1 MHQIRHSLSAIR
13 HSPFAIRHSLF
24 VMLALLLVTTWLY
37 AHALGFGLI
46 WDDPL
51 WYGRVVG
58 PSVGELVK
66 PMPDYHFYRPAL
78 VLYNRLFLGP
88 DDTLA
93 VPLLHAA
100 QIGFHLLNV
109 ALAYALSR
117 RLGLGGWTAVAVAG
131 LVAWYP
137 FSYQAV
143 AWAAPAQP
151 MAAALQTGAFLAYLE
166 ACRKQAGHR
175 LAAGLSLLLFLAAI
189 AVQEGAA
196 ALAILPLL
204 AEWVI
209 RRRNTSGTG
218 WWLALAYPLIAAGF
232 GLLWLLLPRQT
243 GYTRLAFET
252 PVVSYLLQGFI
263 FPLLGRPGGY
273 GPDQTFAPWALLALA
288 VLTLGVL
295 LVTARRAGRG
305 RQALFGLAWALLG
318 IAPTVAGLR
327 YSYVRLASR
336 LLYYSGPGVALLWA
350 CALLPES
357 ETGFFPKSSE
367 TRFFPKNLVSFPRL
381 RRTAGTVLLC
391 LIALQSSLLLTG
403 FQRLYAA
410 GTTHLAELSQTA
422 QAGEARLLFINFPDR
437 YAPKRPPYP
446 LGYWGVTLAPVSVEL
461 GAFPAVTTGL
471 HPETISRSLP
481 WIDAEDREIGPYQID
496 MRGVIT
502 PPDELYQLA
511 HQVDGVYLSRHH
523 ADGTFALQWAGA
535 VAPGPSAPALDP
547 ASVCRLAIFGE
558 TLCLQAAQVDLRSG
572 QLALTLTWLSLSPA
586 QPHDTIFAHLGLVD
600 QPPIAQADGDAWLG
614 MLPLAVWQP
623 GDTIRE
629 QRILP
634 FTEETLPERY
644 SLMIGVYNRLTGER
658 LPATTPE
665 GEPLLDNAVVIG
677 HLP

>member
-1 MHQIRHSLSAIR
+1 MHQIRHSLFAIRHSLSAIR
-13 HSPFAIRHSLF
+13 HPPFAIRHSPF
-24 VMLALLLVTTWLY
+24 VMLALLLVTAWLY

-88 DDTLA
+88 DSTLA

-117 RLGLGGWTAVAVAG
+117 RLGLGCWTAVAVAG

-166 ACRKQAGHR
+166 ARRKQAGHH
-175 LAAGLSLLLFLAAI
+175 LAAGLSLLLFLAAL

-204 AEWVI
+204 AEWVL

-273 GPDQTFAPWALLALA
+273 GPDQT
-288 VLTLGVL
+288 
-295 LVTARRAGRG
+295 
-305 RQALFGLAWALLG
+305 
-318 IAPTVAGLR
+318 
-327 YSYVRLASR
+327 
-336 LLYYSGPGVALLWA
+336 
-350 CALLPES
+350 
-357 ETGFFPKSSE
+357 
-367 TRFFPKNLVSFPRL
+367 
-381 RRTAGTVLLC
+381 
-391 LIALQSSLLLTG
+391 
-403 FQRLYAA
+403 
-410 GTTHLAELSQTA
+410 
-422 QAGEARLLFINFPDR
+422 
-437 YAPKRPPYP
+437 
-446 LGYWGVTLAPVSVEL
+446 LAP
-461 GAFPAVTTGL
+461 
-471 HPETISRSLP
+471 
-481 WIDAEDREIGPYQID
+481 
-496 MRGVIT
+496 
-502 PPDELYQLA
+502 
-511 HQVDGVYLSRHH
+511 
-523 ADGTFALQWAGA
+523 
-535 VAPGPSAPALDP
+535 
-547 ASVCRLAIFGE
+547 
-558 TLCLQAAQVDLRSG
+558 
-572 QLALTLTWLSLSPA
+572 
-586 QPHDTIFAHLGLVD
+586 
-600 QPPIAQADGDAWLG
+600 
-614 MLPLAVWQP
+614 
-623 GDTIRE
+623 
-629 QRILP
+629 
-634 FTEETLPERY
+634 
-644 SLMIGVYNRLTGER
+644 
-658 LPATTPE
+658 
-665 GEPLLDNAVVIG
+665 
-677 HLP
+677 

>member
-1 MHQIRHSLSAIR
+1 MRRTVSTRFRVSLA
-13 HSPFAIRHSLF
+13 
-24 VMLALLLVTTWLY
+24 MLGLLLITAWLY
-37 AHALGFGLI
+37 AHALDFGFI

-58 PSVGELVK
+58 KSVKDLIR

-78 VLYNRLFLGP
+78 VFYNRLFLGP
-88 DDTLA
+88 DNTLA
-93 VPLLHAA
+93 APLLHAA
-100 QIGFHLLNV
+100 QIGWHLLNV

-117 RLGLGGWTAVAVAG
+117 RLGLGGRVAVAVGG

-166 ACRKQAGHR
+166 ARRKQAGHR
-175 LAAGLSLLLFLAAI
+175 LAAGLSLLLFLVAL

-204 AEWVI
+204 VEWVL

-273 GPDQTFAPWALLALA
+273 GPDQTIAPWALLALA
-288 VLTLGVL
+288 VLTLGGL
-295 LVTARRAGRG
+295 LVVARRAGRG
-305 RQALFGLAWALLG
+305 RQAMFGLAWALLG
-318 IAPTVAGLR
+318 IAPTAAGLR
-327 YSYVRLASR
+327 YSYVSLGSR
-336 LLYYSGPGVALLWA
+336 LLYYSSPGVALLWA

-357 ETGFFPKSSE
+357 ETGFFLKNPVSS
-367 TRFFPKNLVSFPRL
+367 RRL
-381 RRTAGTVLLC
+381 RRTAGAVLLC
-391 LIALQSSLLLTG
+391 LIALQSSLLLAG
-403 FQRLYAA
+403 FQRLYAVGA
-410 GTTHLAELSQTA
+410 AHLAELNQIA
-422 QAGEARLLFINFPDR
+422 QAREACLLFVNFPDR

-461 GAFPAVTTGL
+461 GAFPAITTGQ
-471 HPETISRSLP
+471 HPETVSRSLP
-481 WIDAEDREIGPYQID
+481 WIDAEDRETGPYQID

-511 HQVDGVYLSRHH
+511 QQVDGVYLSRHH
-523 ADGTFALQWAGA
+523 PDGTFALQWAGA
-535 VAPGPSAPALDP
+535 VISSPSAPSLDP
-547 ASVCRLAIFGE
+547 ASVCRLAVFGE
-558 TLCLQAAQVDLRSG
+558 TVCLQAAQVDLHSG

-586 QPHDTIFAHLGLVD
+586 QPHDTIFVHLGPVG

-629 QRILP
+629 QRLLSFP
-634 FTEETLPERY
+634 EETLPERY
-644 SLMIGVYNRLTGER
+644 SLMIGVYNRVTGER

-665 GEPLLDNAVVIG
+665 GEPLPDNDTTIG
-677 HLP
+677 YLP